1 MAVKTQKMV
10 RVLVQLPAE
19 MKKALDFIREDEG
32 IPQAAVLRRLLAADL
47 KARREAGWVC
57 GRGWVKPPGSLWG
70 AEEQRR
76 KEEARQ
82 QRAAARQKPA
92 EGGVS

>member
-1 MAVKTQKMV
+1 MAATEKRMV
-10 RVLVQLPAE
+10 RLLVQLPAE

-76 KEEARQ
+76 KTTARQ
-82 QRAAARQKPA
+82 RHSA
-92 EGGVS
+92 